1 MKTISVLN
9 FQCDG
14 DHYTKMKM
22 QPLELAY
29 LVNGTPCF
37 TKVAKYITRDKGT
50 HKIDLQKALSCVLI
64 EEELTNKGIGL
75 QYFAV
80 PIEEDFVAKMIEKY
94 TDVITYQMVLKD
106 MYFGEYHKAKNML
119 KALILEQG

>member
-1 MKTISVLN
+1 MSKSALN
-9 FQCDG
+9 FQVG
-14 DHYTKMKM
+14 GNHYTKRSM

-37 TKVAKYITRDKGT
+37 TKVAKYMVREKGS
-50 HKIDLQKALSCVLI
+50 HKEDLQKALSCVLI

-80 PIEEDFVAKMIEKY
+80 SIDEDFVVSMIEKY

-106 MYFGEYHKAKNML
+106 MYFGEYDKAKNML
-119 KALILEQG
+119 QGLILEQG

>member
-1 MKTISVLN
+1 MSKSALN
-9 FQCDG
+9 FQVG
-14 DHYTKMKM
+14 GTHYTELGM

-37 TKVAKYITRDKGT
+37 TKVAKYLVRKKGT
-50 HKIDLQKALSCVLI
+50 HKQDLQKALTCVQI

-80 PIEEDFVAKMIEKY
+80 SIDEDFVVNMIEKY

-106 MYFGEYHKAKNML
+106 MYFGEYDKAKNIL
-119 KALILEQG
+119 QGLILEQG

>member
-1 MKTISVLN
+1 MSKSALN
-9 FQCDG
+9 FQVG
-14 DHYTKMKM
+14 GTHYTELGM

-37 TKVAKYITRDKGT
+37 TKVAKYLVRKKGT
-50 HKIDLQKALSCVLI
+50 HKQDLQKALTCVQI

-80 PIEEDFVAKMIEKY
+80 SIDEDFVVSMIEKY
-94 TDVITYQMVLKD
+94 TDVITYQIVLKD
-106 MYFGEYHKAKNML
+106 MYFGEYDKAKNML
-119 KALILEQG
+119 QGLILEQG

>member
-1 MKTISVLN
+1 MSKSALD
-9 FQCDG
+9 FQVG
-14 DHYTKMKM
+14 GTHYTELGM

-37 TKVAKYITRDKGT
+37 TKVAKYLVRKKGT
-50 HKIDLQKALSCVLI
+50 HKQDLQKALTCVQI

-75 QYFAV
+75 QYFAA
-80 PIEEDFVAKMIEKY
+80 PIDEEFVISMIEKY

-106 MYFGEYHKAKNML
+106 MYFGEYDKAKNML
-119 KALILEQG
+119 QGLILEQG

>member
-1 MKTISVLN
+1 MSKSALN
-9 FQCDG
+9 FQVG
-14 DHYTKMKM
+14 GTHYTELGM

-37 TKVAKYITRDKGT
+37 TKVAKYLVRKKGT
-50 HKIDLQKALSCVLI
+50 HKQDLQKALTCVQI

-80 PIEEDFVAKMIEKY
+80 SIDEDFVVNMIEKY

-106 MYFGEYHKAKNML
+106 MYFGEYDKAKNML
-119 KALILEQG
+119 QGLILEQG